1 MQLYFKNKL
10 MTIGGSST
18 VVDQD
23 QNIVY
28 KVKGRI
34 LSPTKYKK
42 IYDQDGK
49 LLFIVKNKLVRFFNT
64 TVFIMDAKKN
74 KLVTVTQKYF
84 SVGKYEVKDS
94 EDEIEIQKDGVLFHY
109 TVFFNGN
116 KFAEFKRGKFLALT
130 DNILVDVEDPSQAGL
145 AVAFAVCFD
154 NVNDRRAK
162 DSN

>member
-74 KLVTVTQKYF
+74 KLTTVTQKYF

-154 NVNDRRAK
+154 NVKDRRAK

>member
-49 LLFIVKNKLVRFFNT
+49 LLFIVKNKLVRFFTT

-74 KLVTVTQKYF
+74 KLATVTQKYF

-94 EDEIEIQKDGVLFHY
+94 EDEIEIQKDGLLFHY

>member
-74 KLVTVTQKYF
+74 KLATVTQKYF

-154 NVNDRRAK
+154 NVKDRRAK

>member
-1 MQLYFKNKL
+1 

-74 KLVTVTQKYF
+74 KLATVTQKYF

-94 EDEIEIQKDGVLFHY
+94 EDEIEIQKDGLLFHY

>member
-74 KLVTVTQKYF
+74 KLATVTQKYF

>member
-64 TVFIMDAKKN
+64 TVFIMDVKKN
-74 KLVTVTQKYF
+74 KLATVTQKYF

-94 EDEIEIQKDGVLFHY
+94 EDEIEIQKDGLLFHY

>member
-34 LSPTKYKK
+34 ISPTKYKK

-74 KLVTVTQKYF
+74 KLATVTQKYF

-94 EDEIEIQKDGVLFHY
+94 EDEIEIQKDGLLFHY

-116 KFAEFKRGKFLALT
+116 KFVEFKRGKFLALT
-130 DNILVDVEDPSQAGL
+130 DNMLVDVNEPSQAGL

-154 NVNDRRAK
+154 NVKDRRAK